1 MNMNITFIEDEV
13 NPDPKNEKKDFVIEN
28 DSLIACNNRHI
39 ETVIIPDGIL
49 TIKKNV
55 FEGMTS
61 IKEVILPE
69 SVKIICNRVFA
80 NCTNLEKINLPS
92 GLIRLQDEVFFN
104 CESLKQITL
113 PRSLTFIGDD
123 CFALSSIESVRIP
136 DSVEYIGDGAFRQ
149 SNLKDAF
156 VSKSTRHLGSKAFF
170 NCCSLEKLILE
181 GCDIEIPEAFC
192 TADYNL
198 KTIDLSNIKS
208 IGNHAFYCCSK
219 LCVDKIPANVKYVG
233 DKAFSRTNI
242 KNLIIEDLRSY
253 HFSSSVF
260 AESNIESV
268 QINVKLP
275 NSYDNVLYQHIPKE
289 IFYGCKKLKNVT
301 FTGNTERLDSI
312 EKCAFAKTGVT
323 NIDIP
328 KNTTVICS
336 HAFEDCVKLSKIS
349 LPDTLKTIE
358 QCAFSNC
365 GLSEIIIPDSVYS
378 IGDYCFYNC
387 KNLKHVQFSKNISI
401 IPVYCFKDCEKLEIF
416 ETTEKI
422 KKVEQFAFCNCA
434 IKEFDFSSV
443 TSIGSHAFQCS
454 AIENVVFS
462 ENLVINNNSDQ
473 PYNTDSAFMDCFN
486 LTSVDFSR
494 CKHVTQIPCSMFE
507 GCFNL
512 KHVELN
518 ENIVFF
524 DSRCFYNTAIDS
536 MTFPKNT
543 SWIDNKSFG
552 NLKLKNVEFKK
563 DTNPNIVILKA
574 FHGTTIEN
582 LTIPRSLYQKY
593 ETSLRETCC

>member
-1 MNMNITFIEDEV
+1 MNITFIEDEV
-13 NPDPKNEKKDFVIEN
+13 INPDPKNEKKEFVIEN
-28 DSLIACNNRHI
+28 GSLIACNNRRL

-49 TIKKNV
+49 AIEESV

-69 SVKIICNRVFA
+69 SIKIICDKVFA
-80 NCTNLEKINLPS
+80 NCKNLKKINLPS
-92 GLIRLQDEVFFN
+92 GLTRLQNKVFFN
-104 CESLKQITL
+104 CEGLRQITL
-113 PRSLTFIGDD
+113 PQSLTFIGDD
-123 CFALSSIESVRIP
+123 CFALSSIESVKIP
-136 DSVEYIGDGAFRQ
+136 DSVEYIGEGAFRQ

-156 VSKSTRHLGSKAFF
+156 VPKSTRHLGSKAFF
-170 NCCSLEKLILE
+170 NCCDLEKLILE

-192 TADYNL
+192 DADYNL

-208 IGNHAFYCCSK
+208 IGDHAFYCCSK

-358 QCAFSNC
+358 QCAFNNC
-365 GLSEIIIPDSVYS
+365 GLSEIIIPDSVHS
-378 IGDYCFYNC
+378 IGDCCFYNC
-387 KNLKHVQFSKNISI
+387 KNLQHVQFSKNITI
-401 IPVYCFKDCEKLEIF
+401 VPYYCFKDCEELESF

-422 KKVEQFAFCNCA
+422 QKVEQFAFYGCA

-454 AIENVVFS
+454 AIENVVFP
-462 ENLVINNNSDQ
+462 ENLVINNKSDQ
-473 PYNTDSAFMDCFN
+473 PYNTDGAFMDCFN

-524 DSRCFYNTAIDS
+524 DSRCFYSTAIDS

-552 NLKLKNVEFKK
+552 NLKLKNIEFKK